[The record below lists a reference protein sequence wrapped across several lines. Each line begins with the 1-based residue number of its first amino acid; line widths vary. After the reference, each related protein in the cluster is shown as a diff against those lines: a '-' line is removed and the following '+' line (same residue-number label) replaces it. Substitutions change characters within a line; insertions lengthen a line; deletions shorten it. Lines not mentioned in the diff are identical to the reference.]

1 MNPDVVLIML
11 LAMMATAIPS
21 FIVWLRASRRIRDL
35 EMTLLTRTTDEA
47 REEDLRQLLEQLLIR
62 TEQLSD
68 QQALLVARL
77 GERAELR
84 LPAPKPEQSR
94 PVTPH

>member
-1 MNPDVVLIML
+1 MHPDVVLTIL
-11 LAMMATAIPS
+11 LAALATGIPS
-21 FIVWLRASRRIRDL
+21 FMVWLRASRRIRDL
-35 EMTLLTRTTDEA
+35 EMTLLARTTDEA
-47 REEDLRQLLEQLLIR
+47 REEDLRQMLEHLLAR

-77 GERAELR
+77 TERSDLR
-84 LPAPKPEQSR
+84 LSPPKAEQAR